1 MSHFHL
7 HFIFLRYNISSP
19 YWSLDGCE
27 IRSMVA
33 IAMDE
38 KERTFLSGLW
48 LFPLASWLLLILFSS
63 SSKTKFKKFL
73 VSTLFLF
80 SIEKSIRISPT
91 TTTAPCFLKID
102 TWCYRLRVFR
112 SNLVP
117 RAFNLL
123 NNRFVIVQCPCSL
136 PMSYSSYFRFK
147 INNNP

>member
-102 TWCYRLRVFR
+102 TWCYPFVLQPATVPFSTLDFLSFTLRTTIIYKFIII
-112 SNLVP
+112 L
-117 RAFNLL
+117 
-123 NNRFVIVQCPCSL
+123 
-136 PMSYSSYFRFK
+136 
-147 INNNP
+147 